1 MNEKRVD
8 AVNILK
14 KLILIFPILLL
25 LGQVQAADMENRDT
39 VSVATVGDTI
49 ITVEKVVKKPHSPHK
64 ATLMAMALPGSGQI
78 YNGQWWKVPVLYG
91 GIAADLYGIIWNNK
105 RFREYKDA
113 FVEYSQYLEDKVKDP
128 NTPYPENP
136 AWDNIPKGFDV
147 ETDPY
152 LQTSAGQQWFKNTL
166 SNRKTSFKRNRD
178 LCFIVMAAIYAINI
192 IDATVYAHFYDFEID
207 EDLSFNLRPTSNYS
221 PLTGGSIG
229 LCLTINF

>member
-147 ETDPY
+147 EP
-152 LQTSAGQQWFKNTL
+152 TL
-166 SNRKTSFKRNRD
+166 ICKPAQVSSG
-178 LCFIVMAAIYAINI
+178 
-192 IDATVYAHFYDFEID
+192 
-207 EDLSFNLRPTSNYS
+207 LRTP
-221 PLTGGSIG
+221 
-229 LCLTINF
+229 